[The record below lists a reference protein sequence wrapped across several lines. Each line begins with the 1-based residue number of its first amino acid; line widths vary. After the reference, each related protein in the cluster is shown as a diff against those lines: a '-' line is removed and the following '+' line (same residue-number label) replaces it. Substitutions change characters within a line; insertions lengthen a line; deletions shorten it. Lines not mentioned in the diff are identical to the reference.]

1 MQEIRKD
8 WEDQLK
14 KAKRKKGERDSEPR
28 DFEPND
34 KKEVI

>member
-14 KAKRKKGERDSEPR
+14 KAKRKKGQR
-28 DFEPND
+28 DFEPGD
-34 KKEVI
+34 RKEVI